1 LLDGLPERWLA
12 HLGIVVL
19 TVLALRLVVDGFAG
33 VLS

>member
-12 HLGIVVL
+12 RLVTVVL
-19 TVLALRLVVDGFAG
+19 TVPTLRLVVDGFAG